1 MAGRRKKIE
10 RLERFFDSISPGKK
24 ALAKR
29 LIDREAFLLDQL
41 TGLEADIKAN
51 GIKETY
57 QNGENQFGY
66 KESTEYKCYVSFQK
80 NYIQIIRQ
88 LTDLLPESA
97 AEELDEFEK
106 LVGGLG

>member
-1 MAGRRKKIE
+1 MATKTRNIE
-10 RLERFFDSISPGKK
+10 TLAKHFANITPGKK

-29 LIDREAFLLDQL
+29 LIDREAFLLEQMQE
-41 TGLEADIKAN
+41 LEAQIREN
-51 GIKETY
+51 GVKECY

-66 KESTEYKCYVSFQK
+66 KESTEFKCYVSMQK

-88 LTDLLPESA
+88 LTDILPEEA

-106 LVGGLG
+106 IVGI